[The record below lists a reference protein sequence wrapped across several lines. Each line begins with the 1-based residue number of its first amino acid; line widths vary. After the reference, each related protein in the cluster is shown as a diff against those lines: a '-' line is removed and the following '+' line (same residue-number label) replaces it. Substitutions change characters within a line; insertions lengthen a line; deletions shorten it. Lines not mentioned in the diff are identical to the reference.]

1 MDVILLERI
10 SRLGSV
16 GDVVKVKNG
25 FARNFLLPQ
34 KKALRA
40 TDDNKK
46 VFEGKRAVLEKQ
58 NNETKTVAEKLAA
71 TMKDL
76 SVSIIRQASED
87 GKLYGSVAA
96 RDVEVALAEAGHK
109 VERRYIDLTTAI
121 KSLGVYEATLNLHP
135 EVHVKVKVQVARNAE
150 GLLAQE
156 LSAKADAKAEANAAM
171 FDEPAAEVEADDESA
186 E

>member
-25 FARNFLLPQ
+25 FARNFLFPQ

-40 TDDNKK
+40 TDENKK
-46 VFEGKRAVLEKQ
+46 VFESKRAVLEKQ
-58 NNETKTVAEKLAA
+58 NAESKAAAEKRAA
-71 TMKDL
+71 GMQNL

-87 GKLYGSVAA
+87 GKLYGSVAV
-96 RDVEVALAEAGHK
+96 RDIAVALSEAGHE

-121 KSLGVYEATLNLHP
+121 KSLGVYEATIHLHP
-135 EVHVKVKVQVARNAE
+135 EVHVKVQVQVARSAE
-150 GLLAQE
+150 SLLAQE
-156 LSAKADAKAEANAAM
+156 LDAK
-171 FDEPAAEVEADDESA
+171 DEPQVEEAADESSEEDVA
-186 E
+186 

>member
-16 GDVVKVKNG
+16 GDVVKVKDG
-25 FARNFLLPQ
+25 FARNFLFPQ

-40 TDDNKK
+40 TEDNKK
-46 VFEGKRAVLEKQ
+46 VFESRRAVLEKQ
-58 NNETKTVAEKLAA
+58 NAESKAAAEKVAA
-71 TMKDL
+71 GMQNL
-76 SVSIIRQASED
+76 SVSIIRQAAED

-109 VERRYIDLTTAI
+109 IERRYIDLTTAI
-121 KSLGVYEATLNLHP
+121 KSLGVYEATVNLHP
-135 EVHVKVKVQVARNAE
+135 EVHVTVKVQVARNAE

-156 LSAKADAKAEANAAM
+156 LAAKPE
-171 FDEPAAEVEADDESA
+171 AEVEVETTEDDSSEA
-186 E
+186 

>member
-40 TDDNKK
+40 TDENKK

-58 NNETKTVAEKLAA
+58 NAEGKAAAEKIAA
-71 TMKDL
+71 TMNNL

-87 GKLYGSVAA
+87 GKLYGSVGA

-109 VERRYIDLTTAI
+109 VERRFIDLTTAI
-121 KSLGVYEATLNLHP
+121 KSLGIYEAIINLHP
-135 EVHVKVKVQVARNAE
+135 EVQVTVKVNVARNADS
-150 GLLAQE
+150 LLAQE
-156 LSAKADAKAEANAAM
+156 LAAKPDAE
-171 FDEPAAEVEADDESA
+171 EVEEATDEESA
-186 E
+186 A

>member
-25 FARNFLLPQ
+25 FARNFLFPQ

-46 VFEGKRAVLEKQ
+46 VFEGRRAVLEKQ
-58 NNETKTVAEKLAA
+58 NAESRAVAEKLAA
-71 TMKDL
+71 SMNNL

-87 GKLYGSVAA
+87 GKLYGSVAV
-96 RDVEVALAEAGHK
+96 RDIAVALEEAGHTI
-109 VERRYIDLTTAI
+109 ERRFIDLTSAI
-121 KSLGVYEATLNLHP
+121 KSLGMYEATIHLHP
-135 EVHVKVKVQVARNAE
+135 EVSVPVKIQVARNAE
-150 GLLAQE
+150 GLLSKE
-156 LSAKADAKAEANAAM
+156 LAAKE
-171 FDEPAAEVEADDESA
+171 ETTDESA
-186 E
+186 YFDDAADAAHDEDAA

>member
-16 GDVVKVKNG
+16 GDVVKVKGG
-25 FARNFLLPQ
+25 FGRNFLLPQ

-40 TDDNKK
+40 TEDNKK
-46 VFEGKRAVLEKQ
+46 VFEAKRAVLEKQ
-58 NNETKTVAEKLAA
+58 NAETKAAAEKIAA
-71 TMKDL
+71 TMQNL

-121 KSLGVYEATLNLHP
+121 KALGVYEAVVNLHP
-135 EVHVKVKVQVARNAE
+135 EVAVKVKVQVARNAE

-156 LSAKADAKAEANAAM
+156 LAAKPEAE
-171 FDEPAAEVEADDESA
+171 AEVEVEVESDEDA
-186 E
+186 A

>member
-10 SRLGSV
+10 SRLGVV

-40 TDDNKK
+40 TEDNKK
-46 VFEGKRAVLEKQ
+46 IFEAKRAVLEKQ
-58 NNETKTVAEKLAA
+58 NAETRAAAEKVAA
-71 TMKDL
+71 TMQNL
-76 SVSIIRQASED
+76 AVSIIRQAAED

-109 VERRYIDLTTAI
+109 IERRFIDLTTAI
-121 KSLGVYEATLNLHP
+121 KSLGVYEALVNLHP
-135 EVHVKVKVQVARNAE
+135 EVQVKVKVQVARNAE

-156 LSAKADAKAEANAAM
+156 LAAKEEAAPQVEAEAETA
-171 FDEPAAEVEADDESA
+171 DEESA
-186 E
+186 A

>member
-58 NNETKTVAEKLAA
+58 NNETKAVAEKQAA
-71 TMKDL
+71 GMQNL

-96 RDVEVALAEAGHK
+96 RDVEIALAEAGHK
-109 VERRYIDLTTAI
+109 IERRFIDLTTAI
-121 KSLGVYEATLNLHP
+121 KSLGVYEATVNLHP

-171 FDEPAAEVEADDESA
+171 FDEPEAETADEESEA
-186 E
+186 

>member
-40 TDDNKK
+40 TEDNKK

-58 NNETKTVAEKLAA
+58 NAETKAAAEKLAA
-71 TMKDL
+71 GMTNL

-96 RDVEVALAEAGHK
+96 RDIEVAMKECSPSFVVLGIHHTSIYGDKYEQLRLPTPSCIHAG
-109 VERRYIDLTTAI
+109 ERW
-121 KSLGVYEATLNLHP
+121 G
-135 EVHVKVKVQVARNAE
+135 
-150 GLLAQE
+150 
-156 LSAKADAKAEANAAM
+156 
-171 FDEPAAEVEADDESA
+171 
-186 E
+186 

>member
-40 TDDNKK
+40 TEDNKK

-58 NNETKTVAEKLAA
+58 NAETKAAAEKLAA
-71 TMKDL
+71 TMNNL

-96 RDVEVALAEAGHK
+96 RDIEVALAEAGHN

-121 KSLGVYEATLNLHP
+121 KSLGVYEAIINLHP
-135 EVHVKVKVQVARNAE
+135 EVRVSVKVQVARNAE

-156 LSAKADAKAEANAAM
+156 LAAKADAKAQSDAAL
-171 FDEPAAEVEADDESA
+171 FDEPEADTAEDESA
-186 E
+186 A

>member
-10 SRLGSV
+10 ARLGGV

-25 FARNFLLPQ
+25 FGRNFLLPQ

-40 TDDNKK
+40 TEENKK
-46 VFEGKRAVLEKQ
+46 VFEAKRAVLEKQ
-58 NNETKTVAEKLAA
+58 NAETRAAAEKVAA
-71 TMKDL
+71 TMQNL

-96 RDVEVALAEAGHK
+96 RDIEVALAEAGHK

-121 KSLGVYEATLNLHP
+121 KSLGVYEAIVNLHP
-135 EVHVKVKVQVARNAE
+135 EVQVKIKVQVARNAE

-156 LSAKADAKAEANAAM
+156 LAAKPE
-171 FDEPAAEVEADDESA
+171 AEVEVEAADDESA
-186 E
+186 A